1 METPTRTPTIVI
13 TGATSGL
20 GRIAATELAQQGAHL
35 VLTARRAE
43 RAEETRAEI
52 QAAAPGADVDV
63 FFVDLTHTADVRR
76 VGKEIADRY
85 DHTDVLINNAGVHA
99 FEQRITPDGY
109 PEMVAVNYFA
119 PWLLTRELLPT
130 LTRTPGARI
139 VNVGSEAS
147 RRHGVLTLPEDLTD
161 TTAFTARG
169 SSPLYGKSKLLD
181 IMFTLELARR
191 IEGTGVTANVLDPG
205 FNVTGLGRELGFA
218 APLEKILTHLH
229 IGDPR
234 RGAGLI
240 VKLATDSCFAGQS
253 GGYYTVKGTKRL
265 IPIHPGD
272 DAGWQEQLWTDTE
285 HLLGACGPPAEER
298 SDHAQ
303 TTVTDP

>member
-1 METPTRTPTIVI
+1 MQNPTPAPTIVI

-20 GRIAATELAQQGAHL
+20 GRIAATELARQGARL
-35 VLTARRAE
+35 VLTARSEQRAE
-43 RAEETRAEI
+43 QTRAEI
-52 QAAAPGADVDV
+52 QAAAPDTDVEV
-63 FFVDLTHTADVRR
+63 FLGDFTLSAAVRR
-76 VGKEIADRY
+76 LGKSIADRY
-85 DHTDVLINNAGVHA
+85 EHVDVLINNAGLHA

-109 PEMVAVNYFA
+109 PEMIAVNYFA

-147 RRHGVLTLPEDLTD
+147 RRHGVLALPGDLTD
-161 TTAFTARG
+161 TRPFTARG

-218 APLEKILTHLH
+218 APLERLLTRFR
-229 IGDPR
+229 IGNPR

-240 VKLATDSCFAGQS
+240 VKLATHPSFTGKN
-253 GGYYTVKGTKRL
+253 GGYYTVNGTKRL
-265 IPIHPGD
+265 IPTHPGND
-272 DAGWQEQLWTDTE
+272 VVWQSRLWTETE
-285 HLLGACGPPAEER
+285 RLLDAN
-298 SDHAQ
+298 Q
-303 TTVTDP
+303 Y

>member
-1 METPTRTPTIVI
+1 MPTPTIVI

-20 GRIAATELAQQGAHL
+20 GRIAATELARRGARL
-35 VLTARRAE
+35 VLTARSAE

-52 QAAAPGADVDV
+52 QAAAPDTKVDV
-63 FFVDLTHTADVRR
+63 LLVDLTRTADVRR
-76 VGKEIADRY
+76 VGKEIADHY
-85 DHTDVLINNAGVHA
+85 DHIDVLINNAGVHA
-99 FEQRITPDGY
+99 FEQCITTDGY

-130 LTRTPGARI
+130 LVKTPGARI

-147 RRHGVLTLPEDLTD
+147 RRHGTLTLPSDLTD
-161 TTAFTARG
+161 TAPFTARG

-218 APLEKILTHLH
+218 APLEKILTRLH

-240 VKLATDSCFAGQS
+240 VKLATDPYFTGQS
-253 GGYYTVKGTKRL
+253 GGYYTVKDTKRL
-265 IPIHPGD
+265 IPIHPGSD
-272 DAGWQEQLWTDTE
+272 TEWQAQLWTDTE
-285 HLLGACGPPAEER
+285 RLL
-298 SDHAQ
+298 DKH
-303 TTVTDP
+303 

>member
-1 METPTRTPTIVI
+1 
-13 TGATSGL
+13 
-20 GRIAATELAQQGAHL
+20 
-35 VLTARRAE
+35 
-43 RAEETRAEI
+43 
-52 QAAAPGADVDV
+52 
-63 FFVDLTHTADVRR
+63 
-76 VGKEIADRY
+76 
-85 DHTDVLINNAGVHA
+85 
-99 FEQRITPDGY
+99 
-109 PEMVAVNYFA
+109 MVAVNYFA

-130 LTRTPGARI
+130 LTKTPGARI

-147 RRHGVLTLPEDLTD
+147 RRHGVLTLPEDLTE

-234 RGAGLI
+234 RGGRTHRQTRHRPVLHRAERRLLHRQGHQTAQPEPARERRRMAETTLDRYRAPAR
-240 VKLATDSCFAGQS
+240 LPLTDSVERILHGSPAATTPPRNS
-253 GGYYTVKGTKRL
+253 
-265 IPIHPGD
+265 
-272 DAGWQEQLWTDTE
+272 A
-285 HLLGACGPPAEER
+285 GACAV
-298 SDHAQ
+298 DC
-303 TTVTDP
+303 

>member
-1 METPTRTPTIVI
+1 METPKRTPTIVI

-20 GRIAATELAQQGAHL
+20 GRIAATELAQQGARL
-35 VLTARRAE
+35 VLTARNAE

-52 QAAAPGADVDV
+52 QAAAPGTEIDLLI
-63 FFVDLTHTADVRR
+63 VDLTRTADVRR
-76 VGKEIADRY
+76 AGKEIAERY
-85 DHTDVLINNAGVHA
+85 DHIDVLINNAGIHA
-99 FEQRITPDGY
+99 FEQRVTADGY

-130 LTRTPGARI
+130 LAKTPGARI

-161 TTAFTARG
+161 TTAFTNRG
-169 SSPLYGKSKLLD
+169 SSPRYGKTKLFD

-191 IEGTGVTANVLDPG
+191 LERTGVTANVLDPG

-218 APLEKILTHLH
+218 APLEKILTRLR
-229 IGDPR
+229 IGDPH

-240 VKLATDSCFAGQS
+240 VKLATDSCFTGQS
-253 GGYYTVKGTKRL
+253 GGYYTVKDTKRL
-265 IPIHPGD
+265 IPIHPGS
-272 DAGWQEQLWTDTE
+272 DAGWQEKLWKYTE
-285 HLLGACGPPAEER
+285 RLLNTE
-298 SDHAQ
+298 
-303 TTVTDP
+303 